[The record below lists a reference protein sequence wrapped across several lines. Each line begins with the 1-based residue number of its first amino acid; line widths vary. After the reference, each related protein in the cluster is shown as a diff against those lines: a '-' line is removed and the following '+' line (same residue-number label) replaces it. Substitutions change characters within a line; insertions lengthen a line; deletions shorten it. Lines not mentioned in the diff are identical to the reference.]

1 MTISQ
6 PDRQKIEDKIK
17 SFESNFRQ
25 FHAFARIKT
34 KGKGQQDIYQNIANV
49 REGLGL
55 LGDNASVYLR
65 SPVKSKDNKDLW
77 LLNNQQALSFLCLVE
92 ASYYPT
98 AHISPDKKL
107 AFLDLEGRKVDF
119 LKLMVDFDY
128 ERQHFAGIKVIS
140 DQNILGYPTYD
151 RDGSAE
157 FIRDGIYVD
166 LHFRKDRRWQINWA
180 LYGKRLNFLIFPV
193 KNYKHLKFIHMRPD
207 KKGPFVEKKQT
218 HVVFPDIEIKN
229 TIGETLS
236 KLGLKQFRVAEKEK
250 FSHITEFLNG
260 GRSVAFDGEKRVLV
274 PSPKVDISYAEK
286 PEMSAYEI
294 TEELVDALKK
304 QKYHFFVVNYAN
316 PDMVGHTGDL
326 EAAVNAI
333 AHVDKNLLRV
343 CNQARKQKV
352 NMIIVADHGNS
363 DQMMKDG
370 EPHTQHTTNPV
381 PFVYVP
387 ADPSEKVRFNAKGSK
402 TLAGVAPSLLTAM
415 GIQQPQEMNAVPLIS
430 MEHKPAPGEYQKAM
444 LVVLDGLGLNPD
456 KSDNSDAVRVAIKRG
471 AAPLLRRLLGAH
483 WEQGEGCTQFEA
495 DERSEIDPL
504 ISGFLMTQI
513 GASEDAVGLPLD
525 QFGNS
530 EVGHTHI
537 GAGRTKE
544 NVATDFGRVTA
555 AIEDGSFAAHVAFDQ
570 IQAGDHITVSII
582 LSDGGVHSYIE
593 HLREFLKVAKNK
605 QAGRVVVHA
614 ALDGRD
620 VDARSAHRYLDW
632 AQQIFD
638 QEGIG
643 EFGLIY
649 GRELHDRAQ
658 KFYITEALY
667 RLSVFGE
674 IFDHWP
680 TESGEDSY
688 ILTKLRES
696 IMDLS
701 KYSGR
706 VAFVQAD
713 LEIDM
718 NDDKRREITLKTIID
733 LSHAKAKIIV
743 GSHDKGH
750 GNSAAPYLKKALNG
764 RSIYLEKGFHT
775 TQAAQDFIHSTMN
788 NGDVLF
794 LNSLLEEE
802 GESANDP
809 VFAQKLFDGVDVYFS
824 DNPRIAH
831 FKYTSVFAAPQHIP
845 RAAGYNLEVE
855 MKGVESIRDEGQE
868 IAVIGGPNIG
878 LKLDSMERLL
888 KNKITKNILLGADIA
903 LIFRKAQG
911 FNNGDTYEEIEP
923 DDVSLVEK
931 LLKFDQGNDNKF
943 MLPKDLVIVNNIE
956 NPTDRKHIDFSAPIP
971 EGHSV
976 VDIGPETINLYRQ
989 QFIIAKS
996 IYWNGQMGYYKE
1008 PQLKEFASDGTQ
1020 MIAQA
1025 LKGVSGNVISTG
1037 FHTEEITNYFDLKFN
1052 SVLSSLASRMLKG
1065 GAWPA
1070 YEALSSAIEGE
1081 NIFPPNKLTYDY
1093 LNRVIKV
1100 EDYKVKHKI
1109 AVDTKINKLDYDR
1122 DIRTDGT
1129 GRISFARIIFKI
1141 RSMSEESAE
1150 IFIVTEGIKA
1160 LASIISRDFPRYKTN
1175 VSDEPTLLQVLS
1187 EDYRRGEKSL
1197 YGIALEL
1204 THRDISKSIP
1214 YKSSSHPPE
1223 PVNQD

>member
-1 MTISQ
+1 MTNTASDQQDIQ
-6 PDRQKIEDKIK
+6 DKIK
-17 SFESNFRQ
+17 SFESDYAR
-25 FHAFARIKT
+25 FHAYARIQT
-34 KGKGQQDIYQNIANV
+34 KGKGQQDIYQNIAKV
-49 REGLGL
+49 QHGLGL
-55 LGDNASVYLR
+55 LNVNAVIYLR
-65 SPVKSKDNKDLW
+65 SPVKSKDNQDLW
-77 LLNNQQALSFLCLVE
+77 ILNKKQALSFSCLVE
-92 ASYYPT
+92 TSIYPT
-98 AHISPDKKL
+98 AHISPDKNF

-128 ERQHFAGIKVIS
+128 ERQHYAGIKVIS
-140 DQNILGYPTYD
+140 DQNILGYSTYD
-151 RDGSAE
+151 RDGLAE
-157 FIRDGIYVD
+157 YIRDGIYVD

-180 LYGKRLNFLIFPV
+180 LYGRRLNFLIFPV
-193 KNYKHLKFIHMRPD
+193 KIYKHLKFIHMRPD

-218 HVVFPDIEIKN
+218 YVVFPDIEIKN

-250 FSHITEFLNG
+250 FSHVTEFLNG
-260 GRSVAFDGEKRVLV
+260 GRSVAFDGETRLLV

-286 PEMSAYEI
+286 PEMSAYEV

-304 QKYHFFVVNYAN
+304 QRYHFFVVNFAN

-326 EAAVNAI
+326 EAAVQAI
-333 AHVDKNLLRV
+333 GHVDRNLLRV

-352 NMIIVADHGNS
+352 DMIIVADHGNA
-363 DQMMKDG
+363 DQMIKDG

-381 PFVYVP
+381 PFVYIP
-387 ADPSEKVRFNAKGSK
+387 ADPSKKVSFNPEGNK
-402 TLAGVAPSLLTAM
+402 TLAGVAPSLLMAM
-415 GIQQPQEMNAVPLIS
+415 GVPQPEEMNATALINIDRAADPS
-430 MEHKPAPGEYQKAM
+430 EVQKAM
-444 LVVLDGLGLNPD
+444 LVVLDGLGLNPN
-456 KSDNSDAVRVAIKRG
+456 KSDDSDALRIAIERG
-471 AAPLLRRLLGAH
+471 TAPFLKRLLAAH
-483 WEQGEGCTQFEA
+483 WEQGENHIQFEA
-495 DERSEIDPL
+495 DDRNDIDPL
-504 ISGFLMTQI
+504 ISGFMMSEI
-513 GASEDAVGLPLD
+513 AASEEAVGLPIH

-530 EVGHTHI
+530 EVGHTHL

-544 NVATDFGRVTA
+544 NVATDFGRFTA
-555 AIEDGSFAAHVAFDQ
+555 AIEDGSFAAHPAFDQ
-570 IQAGDHITVSII
+570 INAGDHITTSII

-593 HLREFLKVAKNK
+593 HLRTFLQVAKTKN
-605 QAGRVVVHA
+605 AGRVVVHA

-638 QEGIG
+638 QEQIG
-643 EFGLIY
+643 EFGIIY

-674 IFDHWP
+674 IFESWP
-680 TESGEDSY
+680 SESGEDSY

-701 KYSGR
+701 QYAGKT
-706 VAFVQAD
+706 VFIQAD
-713 LEIDM
+713 LQIDM
-718 NDDKRREITLKTIID
+718 DDAKRREITLKTMID
-733 LSHAKAKIIV
+733 LSCAGAKVIV
-743 GSHDKGH
+743 GSHDPHHGAAAAQFMKDSVNGGSIHLDKG
-750 GNSAAPYLKKALNG
+750 Y
-764 RSIYLEKGFHT
+764 HT
-775 TQAAQDFIHSTMN
+775 TQAANEYIHSNMR

-794 LNSLLEEE
+794 LNNLLEEE

-809 VFAQKLFDGVDVYFS
+809 VFAQKLFDGVDLYIS
-824 DNPRIAH
+824 DNPRVAH
-831 FKYTSVFAAPQHIP
+831 FKYTSIFAAPKDIP
-845 RAAGYNLEVE
+845 RAAGYNLEIE
-855 MKGVESIRDEGQE
+855 MRGVESIRDEGQE
-868 IAVIGGPNIG
+868 IAVIGGPNIS

-911 FNNGDTYEEIEP
+911 FDVGDTYEEIEH
-923 DDVSLVEK
+923 DDISLVEK
-931 LLKFDQGNDNKF
+931 LLKFDQGNDKKF
-943 MLPKDLVIVNNIE
+943 MLPIDLIIVNNIE
-956 NPTDRKHIDFSAPIP
+956 NPTDKQPIDFTAPIP
-971 EGHSV
+971 EGFSV
-976 VDIGPETINLYRQ
+976 VDIGPATIDLYRQ

-1008 PQLKEFASDGTQ
+1008 PQLKGLAGDGTQ

-1025 LKGVSGNVISTG
+1025 LKGVSGNVLSTG
-1037 FHTEEITNYFDLKFN
+1037 LHTEEITHYFDLKFN

-1070 YEALSSAIEGE
+1070 YEVLSSAIEGE

-1129 GRISFARIIFKI
+1129 GRISYAIILYKV
-1141 RSMSEESAE
+1141 RALSEESPE

-1175 VSDEPTLLQVLS
+1175 VSDEPKLLEIQDD
-1187 EDYRRGEKSL
+1187 DYRRGEKAL

-1204 THRDISKSIP
+1204 THREITKSIP
-1214 YKSSSHPPE
+1214 NKYSSVSA
-1223 PVNQD
+1223 